1 MQAASCC
8 STLSEI
14 YPNAFFSLSLEAAIL
29 ILPPL
34 NRCIVFNIPHRQES
48 SFFAINPS
56 FHLQNFSFLFD
67 ESAIYVIGPRFPPME
82 FVSHKVWCFLLL
94 GLFVLDYARFG
105 RMNSFCCYISI
116 NIYNTC
122 NGSTGL
128 QNKMN
133 CSL

>member
-67 ESAIYVIGPRFPPME
+67 ESAIYVIGPRFPPTE

-105 RMNSFCCYISI
+105 RMIIVFVATSLLTYII
-116 NIYNTC
+116 HV
-122 NGSTGL
+122 TGVL
-128 QNKMN
+128 VCKIR
-133 CSL
+133 